1 MTVFLILKPNNLVY
15 FKTEE
20 GLMKRRDFIT
30 TGTTLAAGTLLSACN
45 DSNRQ
50 AIDYSKIQEK
60 KEKKLASV
68 NINKNKKVTLKLAT
82 SWPAHFPIMGT
93 GVENFVQRVNTVSS
107 GSIEIKLYPKNT
119 LIPALAVFDA
129 ASAGE
134 IDIFHSGPY
143 YWKGKNAAFSLFSGM
158 PFGMTSEEIN
168 AWMHFGGGYELWR
181 ELYSGYNLYPFMGG
195 NTNIQMGGWFKNQ
208 INSLDDL
215 DGLKMRVP
223 GLGGEVFAKLG
234 VNPVLLPAGE
244 IYTALER
251 GIIDATEWVG
261 PFLDMKMGFY
271 KVAPYYYSGW
281 HEPGSILELTFNK
294 KTWTKLSTEH
304 QSIMQMASEEMNAMM
319 TYEFQAKN
327 ALALDTLKGKGIM
340 LKSFPNDVI
349 LEAKKALQEV
359 ISLQS
364 SQSAD
369 FKNVYESASSF
380 LQASKSFSD
389 VSLKKYLNIR

>member
-1 MTVFLILKPNNLVY
+1 M
-15 FKTEE
+15 
-20 GLMKRRDFIT
+20 
-30 TGTTLAAGTLLSACN
+30 
-45 DSNRQ
+45 
-50 AIDYSKIQEK
+50 DYDKIKEK

-68 NINKNKKVTLKLAT
+68 NINKNKKVVLKLAT
-82 SWPAHFPIMGT
+82 SWPAHFPTMGT
-93 GVENFVQRVNTVSS
+93 GVESFVNRVHTASG

-129 ASAGE
+129 ASSGE

-143 YWKGKNAAFSLFSGM
+143 YWKGKNSAFSLFSGM

-181 ELYSGYNLYPFMGG
+181 DLYAQHNLYPFMGG
-195 NTNIQMGGWFKNQ
+195 NTNIQMGGWFKKQ
-208 INSLDDL
+208 INTLDDL

-223 GLGGEVFAKLG
+223 GLGGEVFSKLG
-234 VNPVLLPAGE
+234 VNPILLPAGE

-261 PFLDMKMGFY
+261 PYLDLKMGFY

-294 KTWTKLSTEH
+294 DSWSKLSQEH
-304 QSIMQMASEEMNAMM
+304 QCIMQMASEEMNSKMS
-319 TYEFQAKN
+319 YEFHAKN
-327 ALALDTLKGKGIM
+327 SLALKDLTDKGVV
-340 LKSFPNDVI
+340 LKSFPDDVI
-349 LEAKKALQEV
+349 TAGKKALEEV
-359 ISLQS
+359 VIFQS
-364 SQSAD
+364 SKNSD
-369 FKNVYESASSF
+369 FKRVYESASSF

-389 VSLKKYLNIR
+389 ISLKKYLNIR